1 MTDYQ
6 NLSESELQAV
16 IDSAEKALKNKQAN
30 KRKDVIAQIK
40 ELAASIDVT
49 VEIHENDKKSV
60 RKGVKVPVKYRHP
73 EDPEKTWTGR
83 GVKPTWLQTLL
94 NDGHDHAEFEVKS

>member
-16 IDSAEKALKNKQAN
+16 IESAEKALKNRLAN
-30 KRKDVIAQIK
+30 KRKDVMAQIK
-40 ELAASIDVT
+40 ELAASIDVE
-49 VEIHENDKKSV
+49 VVIHETDKKSV

-83 GVKPTWLQTLL
+83 GVMPKWLQALI
-94 NDGHDHAEFEVKS
+94 NAGHDRSEFEV

>member
-16 IDSAEKALKNKQAN
+16 IESAEKALKNRQAN

-40 ELAASIDVT
+40 ELAASIGVVAD
-49 VEIHENDKKSV
+49 IHEIDKKSV
-60 RKGVKVPVKYRHP
+60 RKGVKVPAKYRHP

-83 GVKPTWLQTLL
+83 GVMPTWLQALI
-94 NDGHDHAEFEVKS
+94 NAGRDRSEFEV

>member
-1 MTDYQ
+1 MADYQ

-16 IDSAEKALKNKQAN
+16 IESAEKALKNIQAN

-40 ELAASIDVT
+40 ELAASINVLVD
-49 VEIHENDKKSV
+49 IHETDKKSA

-73 EDPEKTWTGR
+73 KEPEKTWTGR
-83 GVKPTWLQTLL
+83 GVMPTWLKALINT
-94 NDGHDHAEFEVKS
+94 GHDRSEFEV

>member
-6 NLSESELQAV
+6 KLSESELQAV
-16 IDSAEKALKNKQAN
+16 IEGAEKALKNIQEN
-30 KRKDVIAQIK
+30 KRKDVIAKIK

-49 VEIHENDKKSV
+49 VDIHESEKKSA

-83 GVKPTWLQTLL
+83 GVTPIWLQALL
-94 NDGHDHAEFEVKS
+94 DTGHERSEFEV

>member
-1 MTDYQ
+1 MADYQ

-16 IDSAEKALKNKQAN
+16 IESAEKALKNIQAN

-40 ELAASIDVT
+40 ELAASIDVV
-49 VEIHENDKKSV
+49 VEIHEADKKSV

-83 GVKPTWLQTLL
+83 GVMPTWLQALI
-94 NDGHDHAEFEVKS
+94 NAGHDRSEFEV

>member
-16 IDSAEKALKNKQAN
+16 IESAEKALKNRQAN
-30 KRKDVIAQIK
+30 KRKDVMAQIK
-40 ELAASIDVT
+40 ELAASIDV
-49 VEIHENDKKSV
+49 VVDIHETGKKSA

-83 GVKPTWLQTLL
+83 GVMPIWLQALI
-94 NDGHDHAEFEVKS
+94 NAGHDRSEFEV

>member
-1 MTDYQ
+1 VTDYQ

-16 IDSAEKALKNKQAN
+16 IDNAEKALKNIQAN

-40 ELAASIDVT
+40 DLAASIDVT
-49 VEIHENDKKSV
+49 VDIHESDKKAA
-60 RKGVKVPVKYRHP
+60 RKGVKVAVKYRHP

-83 GVKPTWLQTLL
+83 G
-94 NDGHDHAEFEVKS
+94 

>member
-6 NLSESELQAV
+6 KLSESELQAV
-16 IDSAEKALKNKQAN
+16 IDNAEKALRNIQAN

-40 ELAASIDVT
+40 ELAASIDV
-49 VEIHENDKKSV
+49 VLDIHENDKRSA

-83 GVKPTWLQTLL
+83 GVMPKWLQALI
-94 NDGHDHAEFEVKS
+94 NAGHGRSEFEV

>member
-6 NLSESELQAV
+6 KLSESELQAV
-16 IDSAEKALKNKQAN
+16 IDNAEKALKNIQAN

-40 ELAASIDVT
+40 ELAASIDV
-49 VEIHENDKKSV
+49 VVDIHESDKRSA

-73 EDPEKTWTGR
+73 EDSEKTWTGR
-83 GVKPTWLQTLL
+83 GVMPIWLQALI
-94 NDGHDHAEFEVKS
+94 NAGHDRSEFEV